1 LSRKA
6 TVGESYVNLVAAGA
20 SVSFAKKRKRV
31 GVFETDRMRRAG
43 RVTALILGAAILAA
57 GCRKE
62 PLRPDAISPGRV
74 TGVRTQPERRI
85 ERLYPA
91 ETRAGVP
98 FNLQPGGSSAI
109 AVAGTGFRRSDV
121 IHWNGKPLATVFGS
135 PALLTAEVPA
145 ALLGTPAT
153 VTVEVRSA
161 GAAEVPAG
169 SAVFRVLP

>member
-1 LSRKA
+1 
-6 TVGESYVNLVAAGA
+6 
-20 SVSFAKKRKRV
+20 
-31 GVFETDRMRRAG
+31 MRRSG

-62 PLRPDAISPGRV
+62 PLRPDAIAPGRV
-74 TGVRTQPERRI
+74 TGVKTQTERRI

-98 FNLQPGGSSAI
+98 FNIQPNGNSAI
-109 AVAGTGFRRSDV
+109 SVVGAGLLRSDA
-121 IHWNGKPLATVFGS
+121 IYWNGVRLPTVFGS

-161 GAAEVPAG
+161 DAPKAPAG

>member
-1 LSRKA
+1 
-6 TVGESYVNLVAAGA
+6 V
-20 SVSFAKKRKRV
+20 
-31 GVFETDRMRRAG
+31 RRLG
-43 RVTALILGAAILAA
+43 RVTALILGAAILTA

-62 PLRPDAISPGRV
+62 PLRPDAIAPGRV
-74 TGVRTQPERRI
+74 TTVRTQSVRTQTERRI
-85 ERLYPA
+85 EHLYPA

-98 FNLQPGGSSAI
+98 FNIQPGGGSAI

-121 IHWNGKPLATVFGS
+121 IHWNGKPLVTVFGS

-161 GAAEVPAG
+161 EGPG
-169 SAVFRVLP
+169 ILTCSAVFRVLP